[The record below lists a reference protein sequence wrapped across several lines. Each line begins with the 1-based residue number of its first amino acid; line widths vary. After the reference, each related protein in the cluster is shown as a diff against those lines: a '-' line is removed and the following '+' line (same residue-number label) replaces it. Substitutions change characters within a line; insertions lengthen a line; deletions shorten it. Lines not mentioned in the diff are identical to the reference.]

1 MAKIEKSVY
10 IAAPIGK
17 VWAALTDLKSIEG
30 WMGKDSVAEVTLKEG
45 GRYQVFG
52 GETTGKFTR
61 IRPPHSLEYTWRQAN
76 WPAEWADSRV
86 HWELKPTKT
95 GTQVKLTHDQF
106 PNKDERDGHD
116 EGWDTYW
123 LAPMK
128 KWLEA
133 KA

>member
-1 MAKIEKSVY
+1 VFKVTKKLT
-10 IAAPIGK
+10 IAAPIEK
-17 VWAALTDLKSIEG
+17 VWAALTSPKAIAG
-30 WMGKDSVAEVTLKEG
+30 WMGGPVIVNPRVG
-45 GRYQVFG
+45 GKYALFG
-52 GETTGKFTR
+52 GETTGKFTQ
-61 IRPPHSLEYTWRQAN
+61 IEKPSTLEYTWRQAN

-95 GTQVKLTHDQF
+95 GTQVKLTHDHF
-106 PNKDERDGHD
+106 PNQDERDGHD

-128 KWLEA
+128 EWLET

>member
-1 MAKIEKSVY
+1 VFKVNKKVT
-10 IAAPIGK
+10 IAAPVEK
-17 VWAALTDLKSIEG
+17 VWAALTSPKAIAG
-30 WMGKDSVAEVTLKEG
+30 WMGGSVKVNPRVG
-45 GRYQVFG
+45 GKYALFG
-52 GETTGKFTR
+52 GETTGKFTQ
-61 IRPPHSLEYTWRQAN
+61 IEKPGTLEYTWRQAN

-86 HWELKPTKT
+86 HWELKPTKI
-95 GTQVKLTHDQF
+95 GTLVKLTHDKF

-128 KWLEA
+128 EWLET

>member
-1 MAKIEKSVY
+1 MFKVTKRVA
-10 IAAPIGK
+10 IAASIEK
-17 VWAALTDLKSIEG
+17 VWAALTSPRAIQG
-30 WMGKDSVAEVTLKEG
+30 WMGGKVRVNLRAG
-45 GRYQVFG
+45 GKYALFG

-61 IRPPHSLEYTWRQAN
+61 VEKPGALEYTWRQAN

-95 GTQVKLTHDQF
+95 GTQVKLTHDRF
-106 PNKDERDGHD
+106 PNQDERDGHD
-116 EGWDTYW
+116 EGWDLYW
-123 LAPMK
+123 LEPMK